1 MGATMPVMS
10 RDHAE
15 HFYNWLEKTVFKDE
29 QHTVEEQI
37 HALLREHPDL
47 LETHSWPEMRSM
59 AQHLEV

>member
-1 MGATMPVMS
+1 MS

-37 HALLREHPDL
+37 HALLKDHPDL
-47 LETHSWPEMRSM
+47 LETHSWPEIRAM

>member
-1 MGATMPVMS
+1 MPVMS

-15 HFYNWLEKTVFKDE
+15 HFYKWLDKTVYKED

-47 LETHSWPEMRSM
+47 LETHSWPEMRVM